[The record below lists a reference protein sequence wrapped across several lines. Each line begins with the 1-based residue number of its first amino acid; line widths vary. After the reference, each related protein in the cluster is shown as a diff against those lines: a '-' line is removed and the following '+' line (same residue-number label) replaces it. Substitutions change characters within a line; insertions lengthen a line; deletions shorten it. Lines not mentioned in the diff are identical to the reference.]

1 MGKKIVSASLVEHRG
16 HPRIPRAD
24 MSCGSDA
31 YHSLVQALRRRRE
44 ELGLSQVDVD
54 EKIGVTRGQCGKWE
68 LHERRPR
75 AFLLGCWADALDVE
89 LTIR

>member
-1 MGKKIVSASLVEHRG
+1 
-16 HPRIPRAD
+16 
-24 MSCGSDA
+24 MSCQSDA
-31 YHSLVQALRRRRE
+31 YHSLVEALRRRRE

-68 LHERRPR
+68 LHQRRPR

-89 LTIR
+89 LTVR

>member
-1 MGKKIVSASLVEHRG
+1 MTESN
-16 HPRIPRAD
+16 
-24 MSCGSDA
+24 A
-31 YHSLVQALRRRRE
+31 YHSLVSALRQRRE

-75 AFLLGCWADALDVE
+75 AFLLACWADALDVE